1 MNEAVCICKKFEDLT
16 VAELY
21 VILRLRSEVF
31 VVEQN
36 CVYLDADGRDASCY
50 LLCGWLHSQLIAYCR
65 IVPPGLAYPQV
76 SIGRVLTH
84 AAHRKDGYGKI
95 LMQKAISKTY
105 ELFEVSEIKISAQ
118 LYLLQFYKG
127 LGFEPIGD
135 SYLEDNIP
143 HIAMLHHR

>member
-1 MNEAVCICKKFEDLT
+1 MCKSFEQLT

-21 VILRLRSEVF
+21 SMLRLRSEVF

-36 CVYLDADGRDASCY
+36 CVYLDTDGRDTSCHH
-50 LLCGWLHSQLIAYCR
+50 LCGWLHNQLVAYCR
-65 IVPPGLAYPQV
+65 IVPPGLAFEQP

-105 ELFEVSEIKISAQ
+105 ELYDAKQIKISAQ
-118 LYLLQFYKG
+118 LYLLQFYKD
-127 LGFEPIGD
+127 LGFEPVGGQ
-135 SYLEDNIP
+135 YLEDDIP
-143 HIAMLHHR
+143 HIAMLHSR